1 MLFSFYNFISFSV
14 HFWCWL
20 KGPLSPRADN
30 LCFMAVS
37 VIAGSWSRVQ
47 KYTHINIWT
56 EKRKSDV
63 GQGRNACI
71 STNNATRGNLTLNQ
85 DQARSPCPCT
95 TCPVV
100 TSARIDSKEPGHSR
114 SRDPGCPARGHTG
127 SPRAS
132 LRCPLLGQDHSRH
145 SLCAEQGP
153 SYRELKTW
161 EVGTSFSGHASGR
174 QTLWGFKGHVAVWLP
189 CPLLQG
195 ELPWF
200 FMLLSWKWVQSGVR
214 VRDEEHPGS
223 QRAGKQSS
231 PLGSIAAAGRRCPW
245 QPGDTPPPVFAHQ
258 LSPICEKMARPV
270 TWQPDRPAPWEYKS
284 GAFSRVNH

>member
-37 VIAGSWSRVQ
+37 VIASSWSRVQ

-85 DQARSPCPCT
+85 NQARSPCPCT

-132 LRCPLLGQDHSRH
+132 LRCPLLGQDHSHH
-145 SLCAEQGP
+145 SLCAEQV
-153 SYRELKTW
+153 S
-161 EVGTSFSGHASGR
+161 
-174 QTLWGFKGHVAVWLP
+174 
-189 CPLLQG
+189 LLQG
-195 ELPWF
+195 VKDLGGWNELLGPCIWAPNLMGVQRTCWSVAALPIF
-200 FMLLSWKWVQSGVR
+200 ARGTSLVFHASELKMSAKWRSTQGRRAPRKQTCKQTEQLVGQHSCRWPPLS
-214 VRDEEHPGS
+214 
-223 QRAGKQSS
+223 
-231 PLGSIAAAGRRCPW
+231 LTAGRHATTCVC
-245 QPGDTPPPVFAHQ
+245 TPAFPDLRENGPAGH
-258 LSPICEKMARPV
+258 MAARSAG
-270 TWQPDRPAPWEYKS
+270 TMGIQKRS
-284 GAFSRVNH
+284 F